1 MKVNNAEILRN
12 LDRCLIGLNNIIV
25 RGYNDEWDDD
35 TLDEMECIIDSLN
48 FNYKEMKKNS
58 EE

>member
-1 MKVNNAEILRN
+1 MNNAEILRN
-12 LDRCLIGLNNIIV
+12 LDRCLRALNNIIV
-25 RGYNDEWDDD
+25 RGYDDEWDGD
-35 TLDEMECIIDSLN
+35 TLDEMECIIDSLT